1 MSLEIL
7 RISEPRLLPGHGIP
21 LRHIEVAYMGHRVE
35 PFELA
40 ADTFQ
45 QLDEDGMRQLF
56 TEYAEGLLQMFGPWS
71 PEKPNSRGR
80 R

>member
-7 RISEPRLLPGHGIP
+7 HISEPRLLPGHGIP

-35 PFELA
+35 PFEIDA
-40 ADTFQ
+40 KTFK
-45 QLDEDGMRQLF
+45 QLDADGMVQLF

-71 PEKPNSRGR
+71 PEKSNSRGR